1 MNGDSVQFRRRV
13 YALLIT
19 VAAGAVAGRIL
30 AAELVNEPSVPRA
43 WPATKPKAMPTFGSN
58 DRSRWATVR
67 ALVDGDLDNDQ
78 PPGTFVIGRRDR
90 KTMVISAVTPLAA
103 TDPLTGATLVAAAFH
118 TRAKNSDR
126 GIIFEDGWQSVD
138 KVLHPAKLEFYSS
151 KPPLLSVIMAGL
163 YWLLQQVTGWKLAT
177 HPFAV
182 VRTLLLLVNLLPFV
196 IYLLLLSR
204 LVERCGRS
212 DWGKVFVMA
221 GACFATFVTTFAVTF
236 NNHSI
241 GTYSAVFALYAAVKI
256 LDGRLTALAGGSR
269 LNGGR
274 WYWFVLAGFFASF
287 TACCEL
293 PAAAFALAVFVILLR
308 WAPGRTLAL
317 FVPAAAIPLA
327 ASLITNYLALG
338 QLRPAYSEFG
348 GPWYEYEGSHWR
360 KPEENEIKGGID
372 WAGTKETRAEYA
384 FHVLFG
390 HHGLF
395 SLTPIW
401 LLAIVGALQFSPG
414 DLRLWILQK
423 TAGDSSRADVR
434 ARQIR
439 ILLAV
444 LTLYLS
450 IVVVGFY
457 LSNSDNYGGWTSSL
471 RWLIWLSPFWLL
483 SMLSVADWLAERRWG
498 RAAAYLLLGLS
509 VMSVSYPAW
518 NPWRHPWIYRLMEA
532 MGWPG
537 Y

>member
-1 MNGDSVQFRRRV
+1 MNGDPVQFRRRV

-43 WPATKPKAMPTFGSN
+43 WPATRPTPMPTFGSN

-67 ALVDGDLDNDQ
+67 ALVDGDPANGQ

-90 KTMVISAVTPLAA
+90 KTTLISAVTPLGETNPLAA
-103 TDPLTGATLVAAAFH
+103 ATLVVAAFH
-118 TRAKNSDR
+118 TRAKTSDR

-138 KVLHPAKLEFYSS
+138 KVLHPTKLEFFSS

-163 YWLLQQVTGWKLAT
+163 YWLLQQLTGWTLAT

-182 VRTLLLLVNLLPFV
+182 VRTLLLVVNLLPLA
-196 IYLLLLSR
+196 IYLILLGR
-204 LVERCGRS
+204 LVERYGRG

-221 GACFATFVTTFAVTF
+221 CACFGTFLTTFAVTF

-241 GTYSAVFALYAAVKI
+241 AAYCVVFALYP
-256 LDGRLTALAGGSR
+256 ALKG
-269 LNGGR
+269 LNGGC
-274 WYWFVLAGFFASF
+274 FILAGFFAAF

-293 PAAAFALAVFVILLR
+293 PAAAFAFALFVILLLR
-308 WAPGRTLAL
+308 APGRTLL
-317 FVPAAAIPLA
+317 FFLPAAAVPVA
-327 ASLITNYLALG
+327 AFLITNYLAVG
-338 QLRPAYSEFG
+338 QWRTVYSEFDD
-348 GPWYEYEGSHWR
+348 PASQAEFAWYQYEGSHWR
-360 KPEENEIKGGID
+360 KPAAHEVKRGID
-372 WAGTKETRAEYA
+372 WAGKQETRGDYA
-384 FHVLFG
+384 FHVLVG

-401 LLAIVGALQFSPG
+401 LLTLLGMCR
-414 DLRLWILQK
+414 LR
-423 TAGDSSRADVR
+423 S
-434 ARQIR
+434 
-439 ILLAV
+439 LLAA
-444 LTLYLS
+444 LTLFLS
-450 IVVVGFY
+450 VVVVGFY
-457 LSNSDNYGGWTSSL
+457 LLKSDNYGGWTSGL
-471 RWLIWLSPFWLL
+471 RWLIWLSPLWLL
-483 SMLSVADWLAERRWG
+483 CMLPVSGWLSERRWG
-498 RAAAYLLLGLS
+498 RGLAYLLLGFS
-509 VMSVSYPAW
+509 VLSVSYPAW